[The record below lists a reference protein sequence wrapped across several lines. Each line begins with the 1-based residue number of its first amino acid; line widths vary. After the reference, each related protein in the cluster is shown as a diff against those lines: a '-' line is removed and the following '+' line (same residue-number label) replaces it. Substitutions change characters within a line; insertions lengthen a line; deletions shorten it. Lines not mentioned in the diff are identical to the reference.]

1 MKAIIYCRVSTT
13 KESQETS
20 LQRQREELEKLAFE
34 YNMNVVKIIE
44 EQASGYDIERD
55 GIIEL
60 LSAIK
65 EHDVEVL
72 LVQDETRLGRGNA
85 KIALLR
91 CLQKEGVKIYT
102 VSHRGELQLSEAD
115 SMVLEIISIVEEY
128 QRKIHNLKIKR
139 GMQRAVAKGYRPEKN
154 LRNVGENAGRER
166 KEVPIEEIV
175 RLRNNELTF
184 AEIAATLR
192 GFGYDVSKAT
202 VHRRYQEYKKAQSEA
217 LVNDEKFLYDETGE
231 NK

>member
-1 MKAIIYCRVSTT
+1 MNAMIYCRVSTT
-13 KESQETS
+13 KQTQETS
-20 LQRQREELEKLAFE
+20 LQRQKEELEKLAAE
-34 YNMNVVKIIE
+34 YGMNVVKIIQ
-44 EQASGYDIERD
+44 EQASGYDVERE

-60 LSAIK
+60 LDAIK
-65 EHDVEVL
+65 QHHIDVV

-91 CLQKEGVKIYT
+91 CLKKEGIRVYT

-139 GMQRAVAKGYRPEKN
+139 GMQRAVQNGYRPENN
-154 LRNVGENAGRER
+154 LRNVGEHAGRDR
-166 KEVPIEEIV
+166 KDVPIEEIV
-175 RLRNNELTF
+175 RLRQNRLTF

-192 GFGYDVSKAT
+192 SFGYDVSKAT
-202 VHRRYQEYKKAQSEA
+202 VHRRYKEYEQLA
-217 LVNDEKFLYDETGE
+217 NDEKFLYDDTGQ
-231 NK
+231 K

>member
-1 MKAIIYCRVSTT
+1 MIYCRVSTT
-13 KESQETS
+13 KQTQETS
-20 LQRQREELEKLAFE
+20 LQRQKEELEKLAAE
-34 YNMNVVKIIE
+34 YGMNVVKIIQ
-44 EQASGYDIERD
+44 EQASGYDVERE

-60 LSAIK
+60 LDAIK
-65 EHDVEVL
+65 QHHIDVV

-91 CLQKEGVKIYT
+91 CLKKEGIRVYT

-139 GMQRAVAKGYRPEKN
+139 GMQRAVQNGYRPENN
-154 LRNVGENAGRER
+154 LRNVGEHAGRDR
-166 KEVPIEEIV
+166 KDVPIEEIV
-175 RLRNNELTF
+175 RLRQNRLTF

-192 GFGYDVSKAT
+192 SFGYDVSKAT
-202 VHRRYQEYKKAQSEA
+202 VHRRYKEYEQLA
-217 LVNDEKFLYDETGE
+217 NDEKFLCDDTGQ
-231 NK
+231 K